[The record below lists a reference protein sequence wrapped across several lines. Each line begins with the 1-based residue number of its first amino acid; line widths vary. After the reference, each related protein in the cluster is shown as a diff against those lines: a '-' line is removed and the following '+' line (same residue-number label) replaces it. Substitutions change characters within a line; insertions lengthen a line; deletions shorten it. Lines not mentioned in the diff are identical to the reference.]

1 MSNPANAANLVFSL
15 AENDQA
21 TELDALLATCP
32 DKNAI
37 FTAVNTEGSSLLEI
51 PLQEL

>member
-1 MSNPANAANLVFSL
+1 MSNPPDAVNLVFSL

-21 TELDALLATCP
+21 TELDELLEKCP

-37 FTAVNTEGSSLLEI
+37 FTSVNTEGPYFLARAMF
-51 PLQEL
+51 